1 MCENSMRENR
11 EIPTTP
17 STDGGEGRSAKARSH
32 TADMHGVGKS
42 DESTV
47 SAKPANKGT
56 CDGPGGVGGEK
67 TIGRGKG
74 NLVRDI
80 PNTESGEAGTLRA
93 LMSPGLMRLLEAS
106 AFIRQT
112 PKVGA
117 V

>member
-1 MCENSMRENR
+1 MRGNSMRENR

-17 STDGGEGRSAKARSH
+17 STGDGEGRSAKAGSR

-67 TIGRGKG
+67 TIDRGKG
-74 NLVRDI
+74 TLVRDM
-80 PNTESGEAGTLRA
+80 PNTESGAAGTLRA
-93 LMSPGLMRLLEAS
+93 ADVAGTKAPTRS
-106 AFIRQT
+106 AFLRQT